1 MQALLASARRKPNAT
16 VAGGEPR
23 IHADTCGE
31 SEPLNTTS
39 VEGHPETFA
48 GNVTGAG
55 EGEGGR
61 GGGGGMEGAGAG
73 EQQFG
78 PQWTLP
84 LRKVR
89 QSILRFRN
97 EMIRYR
103 DQVLRPCP
111 CFRP

>member
-1 MQALLASARRKPNAT
+1 
-16 VAGGEPR
+16 
-23 IHADTCGE
+23 
-31 SEPLNTTS
+31 
-39 VEGHPETFA
+39 
-48 GNVTGAG
+48 
-55 EGEGGR
+55 
-61 GGGGGMEGAGAG
+61 MEGAGAG